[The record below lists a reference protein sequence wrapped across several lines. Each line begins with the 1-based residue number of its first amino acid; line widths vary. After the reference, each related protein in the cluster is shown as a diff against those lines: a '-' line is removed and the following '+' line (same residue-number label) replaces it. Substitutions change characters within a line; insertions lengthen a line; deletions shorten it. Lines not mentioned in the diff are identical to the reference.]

1 MQTRY
6 LILAAAF
13 AAALV
18 SCQKETS
25 HENTEAREVEMTFH
39 ATFAGAGTRTAIQEN
54 GTSVWWTPGDKIQ
67 VFYGS
72 LASGRFT
79 STNPEPAQVA
89 DFTGTMPIVTATLE
103 NGVFGSSF
111 WGVYPYNVDDTC
123 DGENVTLTVLS
134 KQTAAAGTFAG
145 EQFPAV
151 AKSNGMD
158 LAFYNVC
165 GGVVFTVVR
174 EGIRSVTVASNN
186 GEALAGTVTLSF
198 NDEGVPEIQSVTSG
212 TSSVTLTAPFKGTF
226 EPGVRYF
233 VSLLPGTLSDGYSMT
248 FKTDGQ
254 EGIRQRTGSVAI
266 NRSRFRVVSEADA
279 SVQFHDIVPD
289 PRNIVFADALIKEKL
304 VAAFDMDGD
313 GEISYDEAAV
323 PDSIWEIEPGCWY
336 ESRLAGA
343 LSEAKLCKSFDEF
356 QYFTGITDIPDYCF
370 SGCEL
375 LTSIVLPEQLTRIG
389 NGAFGGC
396 SSLPSIVLPNSLE
409 YIGESAFYC
418 CSSLK
423 SIIIPDSVTTLQEG
437 AFDSCTSLSSVKLS
451 KNLSTIENKV
461 FSSCVKLSE
470 VQWPSRFTSIGYQAF
485 SDCKSLLSAKL
496 PQGIETI
503 EPEAF
508 IGCEKLEEITLPEG
522 LTSLGGLSFAGCAL
536 RSLVLPKSI
545 DTIGDNA
552 FRSCSRLESVTFLGN
567 SLDRIEWATFENCT
581 SLSSITIPSS
591 VSVIEYAAFRGCE
604 KLVSASIPDTV
615 EEIHVGVFTGCSS
628 LVSVS
633 LPAGLLVIGAELFQD
648 CASLPSIEI
657 PETVRVI
664 ESWAF
669 AGCSNLRAIRLPKD
683 LVKIENNAFGSC
695 TSLKRVV
702 IPEGVTM
709 LGDEAFGYC
718 TNLES
723 VSLPSTLT
731 VIGMSIFINT
741 GLKSVT
747 ITNWTE
753 LEAFMFSGCD
763 KLETVILPDSM
774 TTIGVCAFD
783 SCSSLREI
791 KLPESLRFIHYMAF
805 FGAGLETLTIPENVE
820 WIGGGAFGYCT
831 DLTEIILKPTVPPG
845 MELPVPYSEPYQIYA
860 FMGSDCPI
868 YVPNQSVS
876 LYLSDEAWSA
886 YADRIFPI
894 SERPIH

>member
-18 SCQKETS
+18 SCQKETGQD
-25 HENTEAREVEMTFH
+25 NTEAREVEMTFH
-39 ATFAGAGTRTAIQEN
+39 ATFAGAGTRTAVQED

-89 DFTGTMPIVTATLE
+89 DFTGTMPIVTATME
-103 NGVFGSSF
+103 NGVLGSSF
-111 WGVYPYNVDDTC
+111 WGVYPYDAADTC
-123 DGENVTLTVLS
+123 DDEGVTLTVS
-134 KQTAAAGTFAG
+134 GKQTGAAGTFGPG
-145 EQFPAV
+145 EFPSI
-151 AKSNGMD
+151 AKSTGLD

-165 GGVVFTVVR
+165 GGLVFTVAS
-174 EGIRSVTVASNN
+174 EGIRTVTFEGRKSEPV
-186 GEALAGTVTLSF
+186 AGTVRVVF
-198 NDEGVPEIQSVTSG
+198 NSEGLPAIESVSNEVTS
-212 TSSVTLTAPFKGTF
+212 VKLEAPAKGTF
-226 EPGVRYF
+226 TPGVRYF
-233 VSLLPGTLSDGYSMT
+233 ITLLPGTFDNGYKLT
-248 FKTDGQ
+248 FKKDDK
-254 EGIRQRTGSVAI
+254 EGTLARTSSTTI
-266 NRSRFRVVSEADA
+266 NRSRFRVIENADA
-279 SVQFHDIVPD
+279 TVQFHDIVPD
-289 PRNIVFADALIKEKL
+289 PKNIVFADVVIKEAL
-304 VAAFDMDGD
+304 VAAFDTDDD
-313 GEISYDEAAV
+313 GELSYAEAAAVTDSYDFV
-323 PDSIWEIEPGCWY
+323 Q
-336 ESRLAGA
+336 A
-343 LSEAKLCKSFDEF
+343 LSEAKLCKTFDEF
-356 QYFTGITDIPDYCF
+356 QYFTGIAEVPGWCF
-370 SGCEL
+370 YGWEL
-375 LTSIVLPEQLTRIG
+375 MNSIVLPKQITRIESW
-389 NGAFGGC
+389 AFTGC
-396 SSLPSIVLPNSLE
+396 RSLSSITLPNSVE
-409 YIGESAFYC
+409 YIGEYAFQSCSRMSA
-418 CSSLK
+418 
-423 SIIIPDSVTTLQEG
+423 IIIPDSVTTLQEG

-451 KNLSTIENKV
+451 KNLSTIEKKV

-470 VQWPSRFTSIGYQAF
+470 VQWPSRFTSIGDHAF
-485 SDCKSLLSAKL
+485 SDCKSLLSVKL

-522 LTSLGGLSFAGCAL
+522 LTSLGGWSFAGCAL

-545 DTIGDNA
+545 DTIGNNA

-567 SLDRIEWATFENCT
+567 SLDRIEWETFENCT

-615 EEIHVGVFTGCSS
+615 EEIQFGVFTGCSS

-669 AGCSNLRAIRLPKD
+669 AGCSSLGAIRLPKD

-709 LGDEAFGYC
+709 LGDEAFGNC

-731 VIGMSIFINT
+731 VIGMSIFVNT

-753 LEAFMFSGCD
+753 LEANMFSGCD

-783 SCSSLREI
+783 YCSSLREI

-845 MELPVPYSEPYQIYA
+845 MELPGPYSEPYQIYA
-860 FMGSDCPI
+860 FIGSDCPI